1 MRTLKNE
8 QKWSREVECEHC
20 KAKLKIEEDDIKSEA
35 GLRRDKSIDGSNYF
49 FRCQACG
56 HKRYLLIGTSRHDDK
71 NLDDIPLHVLKNAAS
86 DY

>member
-1 MRTLKNE
+1 MRTVKSG
-8 QKWSREVECEHC
+8 QKWSREVECENC

-49 FRCQACG
+49 FRCQVCG
-56 HKRYLLIGTSRHDDK
+56 HKRYLLIGTSRHDNKD
-71 NLDDIPLHVLKNAAS
+71 LDDIPLYVLKKAPS